1 MKENPGFR
9 TGREGRR
16 LQTQKQQREAQ
27 VKLHPRGLARSIAKA
42 LGDMKGWRE
51 EVAKLPR
58 TGRKYLHPERRKA

>member
-16 LQTQKQQREAQ
+16 LQTQKKQREAQ

-42 LGDMKGWRE
+42 RGDMKGWRE